1 MLSIRTEI
9 DIAAPPARVWSILAD
24 FGRHA
29 EWNPT
34 LVEMAGEAREG
45 ARVRVVIK
53 MANGKRQV
61 FKPVVTV
68 FRPNEE
74 LRWRGSL
81 PIPGLFVGEH
91 YFRLAPLPGGGTRVD
106 HGEDFTGL
114 LIPLMRKS
122 LEGDARR
129 GFEAMNR
136 ALKARAETGV

>member
-1 MLSIRTEI
+1 MLEIKTAI
-9 DIAAPPARVWSILAD
+9 DIAAPPAAVWAVLAD
-24 FGRHA
+24 FSRHT

-34 LVEMAGEAREG
+34 LVEMSGEAREG

-74 LRWRGSL
+74 LRWRGAL

-91 YFRLAPLPGGGTRVD
+91 YFRLAPAAGGGTRVD
-106 HGEDFTGL
+106 HGEIFSGL
-114 LIPLMRKS
+114 LVPLMRRT
-122 LEGDARR
+122 LEADARQ
-129 GFEAMNR
+129 GFAAMNR
-136 ALKARAETGV
+136 ALKARAEARA